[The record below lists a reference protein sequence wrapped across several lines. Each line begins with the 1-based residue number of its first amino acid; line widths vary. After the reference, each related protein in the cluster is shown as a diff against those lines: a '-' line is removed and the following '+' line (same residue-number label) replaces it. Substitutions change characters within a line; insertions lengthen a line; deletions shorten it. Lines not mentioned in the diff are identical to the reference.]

1 MIAVLLAAL
10 SGGCRPPNCAAPP
23 SPRVP
28 PRPLLAPPRALL
40 MGRVLTS
47 DVTGAYAILAW
58 MLFAG
63 VCASCACPVCA
74 VCPVSVSSA
83 HRRWFPASFCSGS
96 AASVDGPCASQPAPC
111 AVRPSLAPPLG
122 LSFLSAP
129 KGGTVRSA
137 VTVGSWRPLVR
148 CFALCPSASASGCCC
163 ACLTVVASSPYGD
176 GCVGRP
182 LLSCQLEAPSW
193 SLGPSLPPPVPSRSA
208 SCDCVGFALPSVPV
222 RFSGGPPPQSAAP
235 PSLPLLPVRC
245 SPHPD
250 GASFAAAP
258 TCDVCPTGLA
268 VMLARGRAS
277 AARAIGAVA
286 RRVGG
291 DVALR

>member
-193 SLGPSLPPPVPSRSA
+193 SLGPSLPPPSPRVRPPAIVWVLLCRAFLSVSRGGHPPSPL
-208 SCDCVGFALPSVPV
+208 LPLPFPSSP
-222 RFSGGPPPQSAAP
+222 SAAP
-235 PSLPLLPVRC
+235 PTPMGLLLPLR
-245 SPHPD
+245 
-250 GASFAAAP
+250 
-258 TCDVCPTGLA
+258 
-268 VMLARGRAS
+268 
-277 AARAIGAVA
+277 
-286 RRVGG
+286 RRVMC
-291 DVALR
+291 ALRA